1 MMGYNSHAVPLH
13 LFPILIN
20 FCWLYLSR
28 FLCFFFFNAGVD
40 HYKEIKEIS
49 ICEFLP
55 PHLVIYLDVPVP
67 DVQKWLQEKGEVILA
82 LKS

>member
-1 MMGYNSHAVPLH
+1 MFSL
-13 LFPILIN
+13 
-20 FCWLYLSR
+20 
-28 FLCFFFFNAGVD
+28 FFNAGVD
-40 HYKEIKEIS
+40 HYKEIKEIG

-67 DVQKWLQEKGEVILA
+67 DVQKRLQEKGEVILA